1 LNTCTTKSGKKK
13 ANLSHNPEDCSYTM
27 FLTNIQTGERKRER
41 ERERERER
49 ARETQTK
56 KNHVI

>member
-41 ERERERER
+41 EREREREHER
-49 ARETQTK
+49 PKPK
-56 KNHVI
+56 KTM